1 MRGEYGILRSQLK
14 GYLFEIVMLELLCKN
29 GFSVVNSATEPKNR
43 VRENR
48 DGFIEF
54 RGRGCWHQID
64 CPCDY
69 DTLIPFT
76 YPLRLLGEA
85 KFYKSPLE
93 KTHIRSF
100 IGVIK
105 DIQENY
111 FIDEG
116 IDVDHAYPRK
126 NEIGVYFAANGFQ
139 AEAEKLSY
147 AHCIKTIS
155 YSNNPILER
164 LKDCITLLEENYLSV
179 ESIKKGNSIIFKRA
193 FTNFIKTGNF
203 AYFGSLMDLQY
214 FEEGYEGA
222 LRDLFGS
229 LQKIET
235 SFIGST
241 QTGVFFHFV
250 GYDMF
255 PTELFRT
262 TDERYCMI
270 YYNHNFFWL
279 EFAQDDEKRRFYFT
293 PPKSLSM
300 AAVFGYETVVN
311 EKKKLFGTLNINI
324 KINGMHR
331 NLILHIDNNALEEY
345 WNQIKDNN
353 ERMHD

>member
-139 AEAEKLSY
+139 AEAEKLAY

-155 YSNNPILER
+155 YSNNYIIDR
-164 LKDCITLLEENYLSV
+164 IKDCITFLEGNYLSV
-179 ESIKKGNSIIFKRA
+179 ESIKKGNSIVFKRA

-203 AYFGSLMDLQY
+203 ANFGSLRDFQY
-214 FEEGYEGA
+214 FKDGYEGV
-222 LRDLFGS
+222 LYDLVDS
-229 LQKIET
+229 LQKIRT

-241 QTGVFFHFV
+241 KTGVFFHFV

-255 PTELFRT
+255 PAELFRE
-262 TDERYCMI
+262 TDENYCMI
-270 YYNHNFFWL
+270 YSYNSFFWL
-279 EFAQDDEKRRFYFT
+279 EFGQDAKRRRFCFT
-293 PPKSLSM
+293 PPKSLGM
-300 AAVFGYETVVN
+300 AAVLGH
-311 EKKKLFGTLNINI
+311 EKVIDEKNKFFSTLNINI

-331 NLILHIDNNALEEY
+331 NLILHIDNKELKKYWDQIEE
-345 WNQIKDNN
+345 NN
-353 ERMHD
+353 KRE